1 LTEDIKRTQ
10 NAGGESAR
18 AEIYFAPV
26 AESVARVAA
35 LLPTQPREDVSS
47 LLPPI
52 DVPRVKSFEP
62 TEYLPVASTDWIVTL
77 DLLRPDRISASA
89 VAQLFGSEWRK
100 TYGGMTIYGRDADSG
115 LWTFLVS
122 SESPESISALQFAW
136 PYFPT
141 WSRDGAVTSASMFR
155 RRAIAVEKRVQT
167 LASVRVQTDV
177 DPLSANA
184 RSVSLAALSVRF
196 SRTVVLCL
204 KALPGQMFD
213 GRDIWDVMLSLG
225 LRWGDMDWFHW
236 DNPSDFGD
244 RALFSVWTSTEP
256 GYFLPEKI
264 AAGRVKTSDLVFG
277 YSLPRS
283 ADPVR
288 VYDAMQIAVEYARKR
303 LGGRVVTD
311 DGRRPDCDAIRRE
324 LQQSAAEL
332 EAEGFRPGSDAALR
346 FF

>member
-1 LTEDIKRTQ
+1 LSKDIKCTQ
-10 NAGGESAR
+10 SAIGESAR
-18 AEIYFAPV
+18 AEIYFAP
-26 AESVARVAA
+26 ASESAARVAR
-35 LLPTQPREDVSS
+35 LLPTQPSENVRS
-47 LLPPI
+47 LLPSI
-52 DVPRVKSFEP
+52 DVPPVRRFEP
-62 TEYLPVASTDWIVTL
+62 AEYLPVASTDWIVAV
-77 DLLRPDRISASA
+77 DLIQPDMISADS

-100 TYGGMTIYGRDADSG
+100 TYGGLIIYGRDADSG
-115 LWTFLVS
+115 LWTFLQS
-122 SESPESISALQFAW
+122 SEPPESISALQFAW
-136 PYFPT
+136 PYFST

-155 RRAIAVEKRVQT
+155 RRSISVEKRMQT

-184 RSVSLAALSVRF
+184 RAVSLASLSNRF
-196 SRTVVLCL
+196 SKTIVLCL
-204 KALPGQMFD
+204 EARPGQMFD

-225 LRWGDMDWFHW
+225 LRWGDMDCFHW

-244 RALFSVWTSTEP
+244 QSLFSVWTSTEP
-256 GYFLPEKI
+256 GYFLPEEI

-283 ADPVR
+283 ADPVG

-303 LGGRVVTD
+303 LGGRIIAN

-324 LQQSAAEL
+324 LQQSALEL
-332 EAEGFRPGSDAALR
+332 EAAEFRPGSDNALR